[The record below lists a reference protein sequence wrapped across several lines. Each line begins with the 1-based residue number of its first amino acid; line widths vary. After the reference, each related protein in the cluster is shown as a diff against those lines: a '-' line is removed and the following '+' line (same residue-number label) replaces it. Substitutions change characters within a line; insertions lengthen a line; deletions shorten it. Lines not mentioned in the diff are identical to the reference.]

1 MSAKYLLTTWWHR
14 RRQNHHH
21 HLHRRLLAVFGLHQ
35 LLNSPRCP
43 SLCQLPLSV
52 MFVFIF
58 FVVLKIRFRTAC
70 EISIVIIY
78 LILSLLSF
86 LFFFFWVGINSISPL
101 WLLPAKEKT
110 SKRGANWLVVQRRIR
125 LQFVFGLLEW
135 FWKTLEVKK
144 TDKRKGNLQFAP
156 SLQRQS

>member
-1 MSAKYLLTTWWHR
+1 MTSMAVMPMKRYQSLQSFSTRVRPISELVQRLLVLDPAALQHLLAQVLLLEMVVEMSHLISYHVGKISFNITQLCHR
-14 RRQNHHH
+14 RRHNHHH

-86 LFFFFWVGINSISPL
+86 LFFFF
-101 WLLPAKEKT
+101 
-110 SKRGANWLVVQRRIR
+110 
-125 LQFVFGLLEW
+125 
-135 FWKTLEVKK
+135 
-144 TDKRKGNLQFAP
+144 
-156 SLQRQS
+156 

>member
-1 MSAKYLLTTWWHR
+1 MSAKYLLTTLWHR
-14 RRQNHHH
+14 RRHNRHH
-21 HLHRRLLAVFGLHQ
+21 HLHRMLLAVFGLHQ

-101 WLLPAKEKT
+101 WT
-110 SKRGANWLVVQRRIR
+110 RGANWLVVQQRIR
-125 LQFVFGLLEW
+125 LQCVFGLLEW
-135 FWKTLEVKK
+135 FWKILEVKK
-144 TDKRKGNLQFAP
+144 TDKRTGNLHP
-156 SLQRQS
+156 PCYY

>member
-1 MSAKYLLTTWWHR
+1 MSAKYLLTTLWHR
-14 RRQNHHH
+14 RRHNHHH

-43 SLCQLPLSV
+43 SLCQLPLSE

-70 EISIVIIY
+70 EISIAIIY

-86 LFFFFWVGINSISPL
+86 LFFFFWVGINSIFPL
-101 WLLPAKEKT
+101 WT
-110 SKRGANWLVVQRRIR
+110 RGPNWLVVQQRIR
-125 LQFVFGLLEW
+125 LQCVFGLLEW
-135 FWKTLEVKK
+135 FWKILEVKK
-144 TDKRKGNLQFAP
+144 TDKRTGNLHP
-156 SLQRQS
+156 PCYY